1 MFQWN
6 VDSVKNDPTTIF
18 YSTRLLLSEHKTTA
32 DIKGILKNEKAGK
45 IIRCWP
51 MMQTRLLSLMSH
63 FTRMKAINNVVPKF
77 MAYELKV
84 HSSES
89 KSN

>member
-1 MFQWN
+1 MWTQ
-6 VDSVKNDPTTIF
+6 SRRTPTTIF
-18 YSTRLLLSEHKTTA
+18 YCLSEHKTTA
-32 DIKGILKNEKAGK
+32 DIKGILKNEKVGK
-45 IIRCWP
+45 IIRRWP
-51 MMQTRLLSLMSH
+51 MMQTRLLSLMSR

-84 HSSES
+84 HFSES